1 VTARDLVRDL
11 QQREQEYLTEKGIT
25 ATQLRQSAGY
35 AEGYGAGGA
44 RRLAGK
50 KPVLNILAE
59 HGVSLVEFQARVNK
73 HGGDFATAVEAV
85 IAEIEA

>member
-35 AEGYGAGGA
+35 AKGYGAGVA

-50 KPVLNILAE
+50 KPVL
-59 HGVSLVEFQARVNK
+59 HPG
-73 HGGDFATAVEAV
+73 
-85 IAEIEA
+85 